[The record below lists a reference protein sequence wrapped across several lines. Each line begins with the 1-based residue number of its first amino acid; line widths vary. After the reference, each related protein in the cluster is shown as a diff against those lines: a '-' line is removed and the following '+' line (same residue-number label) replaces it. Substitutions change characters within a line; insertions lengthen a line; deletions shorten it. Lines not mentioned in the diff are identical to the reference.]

1 MPAAYFVV
9 HNRITDDDR
18 MQEYIPKAVE
28 TILGHGGEVLVV
40 ADDSTVIEG
49 SCEYPRTVVI
59 RFPSR
64 EQAQAWYDCA
74 EFGAVRPLR
83 LSATEGYG
91 VLVDEFV
98 MPG

>member
-9 HNRITDDDR
+9 HNRITDDAK

-28 TILGHGGEVLVV
+28 SIYAYGGEVLVV
-40 ADDSTVIEG
+40 ADDSQVIEG
-49 SCEYPRTVVI
+49 TTEYPRTVVVK
-59 RFPSR
+59 FPSR
-64 EQAQAWYDCA
+64 DRAEEWYSCEQYR
-74 EFGAVRPLR
+74 GVRPLR
-83 LSATEGYG
+83 IEATEGYG

>member
-9 HNRITDDDR
+9 HNRVTDEEK

-28 TILGHGGEVLVV
+28 SIYAYGGEVLVV
-40 ADDSTVIEG
+40 ADDSQVIEG
-49 SCEYPRTVVI
+49 TAEYPRTVIVK
-59 RFPSR
+59 FDSR
-64 EQAQAWYDCA
+64 EKAEEWYACA
-74 EFGAVRPLR
+74 EYSQILPLR
-83 LSATEGYG
+83 LGATEGYG